1 MALLSHLQYKEN
13 CSKIKRS
20 VLKPRTLSPSMEW
33 RQSAVK
39 CTLMVAGIYAALF
52 VGHIVAAAN
61 NWDVLFRL
69 IALSLTI
76 ITFLLGPCIAMLV
89 SYELVEQRK
98 KAHRLGSWISA
109 PLAIG
114 LAFAYADQSFD
125 IVLSIGF
132 LSLALLSHWVTFL
145 RFK

>member
-1 MALLSHLQYKEN
+1 
-13 CSKIKRS
+13 
-20 VLKPRTLSPSMEW
+20 
-33 RQSAVK
+33 
-39 CTLMVAGIYAALF
+39 
-52 VGHIVAAAN
+52 
-61 NWDVLFRL
+61 
-69 IALSLTI
+69 
-76 ITFLLGPCIAMLV
+76 MLV

-132 LSLALLSHWVTFL
+132 LCLALLSHWLTFL
-145 RFK
+145 WFK